1 MELLEILTSQ
11 LGISEEQAKGG
22 SGLIMKLVKDKLSGD
37 EFSKVAEAIPGV
49 QGLIAAAPESGG
61 LMSAL
66 TGLAASLGLGGKLGN
81 LSSLASGFKNL
92 DMDTTTIGKFVP
104 IVLSFAQ
111 EKGGDTVKNLLEK
124 VLK

>member
-1 MELLEILTSQ
+1 MELLEMLTNQ

-22 SGLIMKLVKDKLSGD
+22 TGLIMKLVKDKLSGD

-49 QGLIAAAPESGG
+49 QGFIAAVPESGG

>member
-1 MELLEILTSQ
+1 MELLEMLTSQ
-11 LGISEEQAKGG
+11 LGISEKQAKGG
-22 SGLIMKLVKDKLSGD
+22 SGLILKLVKDKLSGG
-37 EFSKVAEAIPGV
+37 EFNQIAEAIPGV

-61 LMSAL
+61 LMNAL
-66 TGLAASLGLGGKLGN
+66 SGLAASLGLGGKLGN
-81 LSSLASGFKNL
+81 LASLASGFKGL
-92 DMDTTTIGKFVP
+92 DMDTAMIGKFVP